1 MAIVC
6 FSASQLKPDVG
17 YPSQLKGESN
27 SHPLAGLRACCSPL
41 PLCTVPRWF
50 VDLLICSVLSWKVIN
65 SSGTPA
71 FVPCL
76 QTFCFFGVFT
86 LQTELPE
93 TKPTYS
99 ARSNRTAGK
108 LQQARSEQSDG
119 RKEVRGT
126 NTLVKCSVLFWKLMD
141 CWSIPSLN
149 LSDSRPHTIIYSQ
162 RVFESSVHI
171 LFCCLQSDFWE
182 AAGEMAPYQSPE
194 LTAACQA
201 RAGPPAI
208 CSQPQPELEREG
220 ASMQL
225 WLGSQLLFGEAH
237 TLSRALYLGKV
248 LQCKRLIKLSNLL
261 FVASLLWWQAMTC
274 GNLRFWGNRGYFLVM
289 GCSCIILREKLNP
302 QWWFCHFL
310 ESNPCPFETSLLLI
324 CAWWM

>member
-1 MAIVC
+1 MFADFLLLWRFHSANRIARDKTHVFSTVKQNSREVAAGQKWAEWREEGSKRDQHLGEMLSAILETDGL
-6 FSASQLKPDVG
+6 LK
-17 YPSQLKGESN
+17 YPLSESFWFKTSHNYLQPKSVWELCSN
-27 SHPLAGLRACCSPL
+27 SLLL
-41 PLCTVPRWF
+41 PAIWF
-50 VDLLICSVLSWKVIN
+50 LGSC
-65 SSGTPA
+65 
-71 FVPCL
+71 
-76 QTFCFFGVFT
+76 
-86 LQTELPE
+86 
-93 TKPTYS
+93 
-99 ARSNRTAGK
+99 R
-108 LQQARSEQSDG
+108 
-119 RKEVRGT
+119 
-126 NTLVKCSVLFWKLMD
+126 
-141 CWSIPSLN
+141 
-149 LSDSRPHTIIYSQ
+149 
-162 RVFESSVHI
+162 
-171 LFCCLQSDFWE
+171 
-182 AAGEMAPYQSPE
+182 EMAPYQSPE

-274 GNLRFWGNRGYFLVM
+274 GNLKFWGNRGYFLVM